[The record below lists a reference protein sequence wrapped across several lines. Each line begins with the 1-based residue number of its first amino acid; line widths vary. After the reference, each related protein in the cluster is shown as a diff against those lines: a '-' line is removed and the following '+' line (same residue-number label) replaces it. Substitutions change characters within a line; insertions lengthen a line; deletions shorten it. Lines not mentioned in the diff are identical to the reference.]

1 MDFLSGG
8 RDADVFRHGE
18 GLVLRR
24 YRDGRS
30 AEAEGALM
38 REIHS
43 LGYPIPRVE
52 SVTGPDLVMEL
63 VSGPSLAAAGLRGD
77 ITPAE
82 SGRILAELLDR
93 LHALPW
99 PGGEVRLHLD
109 LHPFN
114 VLMSERGPVVIDW
127 SNSRI
132 GPPALDIAMTALIL
146 AQVATNP
153 VMLTADPALTA
164 ALPAGATTNVIT
176 DQLTGVLRSFVA
188 HSATPYLNHLSEA
201 EAFRRGDRYQSE
213 DELARL
219 QDAVDLVVS
228 VADSP
233 PSPDGS

>member
-1 MDFLSGG
+1 MDILSGG
-8 RDADVFRHGE
+8 RDADVFRHGD

-38 REIHS
+38 REIGT
-43 LGYPIPRVE
+43 LGYPVPTVE
-52 SVTGPDLVMEL
+52 SVAGPDLVMEL
-63 VSGPSLAAAGLRGD
+63 VSGPSLAVAGLRGD
-77 ITPAE
+77 VSPPE

-99 PGGEVRLHLD
+99 PDGEIRLHVD

-132 GPPALDIAMTALIL
+132 GPPGLDVAMTALIL

-153 VMLTADPALTA
+153 GMLTGDPVLRA
-164 ALPAGATTNVIT
+164 ALPAGVTANVVS
-176 DQLTGVLRSFVA
+176 DQLTGVLRSLVA
-188 HSATPYLNHLSEA
+188 HTATRCLDHLPEA
-201 EAFRRGDRYQSE
+201 EAFRRGDRFQSE

-219 QDAVDLVVS
+219 RDAVDLVVS
-228 VADSP
+228 VADAP
-233 PSPDGS
+233 PPDGW